1 MCYTSV
7 LINPLKGIAVLNP
20 EIMFSPAVL
29 EVKLPDAYVLNP
41 GLPHIDSES
50 STWTDHH
57 LIGNLSF
64 LAGSTNIN
72 LISDL
77 SPSVNLTNFGS
88 TIVDVPPPPKLTS
101 IVDVPPPPKLTAI
114 VDVPPPPKLTAIVD
128 VPPPPKLTAI
138 VDVPPPP
145 K

>member
-1 MCYTSV
+1 MLMCYTSV

-41 GLPHIDSES
+41 GLPHIGSVS

-64 LAGSTNIN
+64 FEGSTNVS
-72 LISDL
+72 LGGDV
-77 SPSVNLTNFGS
+77 SPSLVTVTGGPAIIDL
-88 TIVDVPPPPKLTS
+88 PPPPK
-101 IVDVPPPPKLTAI
+101 
-114 VDVPPPPKLTAIVD
+114 
-128 VPPPPKLTAI
+128 
-138 VDVPPPP
+138 
-145 K
+145 